1 MIGCY
6 RKFNIYVLLDL
17 SRDWSVSN
25 RQSNQQLRIQAKY
38 DIFMRAG
45 KLQITRQSF
54 GCYKRCEPWLYV
66 QNVQE
71 DEKQEDHCSGK
82 WPSKPGRKKRNGRF

>member
-6 RKFNIYVLLDL
+6 QKFNIYVLLDL

-25 RQSNQQLRIQAKY
+25 RNWQIDLQLRIQAKY
-38 DIFMRAG
+38 EIFMRAG

-54 GCYKRCEPWLYV
+54 ECYKRCEPCLYV

-71 DEKQEDHCSGK
+71 D
-82 WPSKPGRKKRNGRF
+82 